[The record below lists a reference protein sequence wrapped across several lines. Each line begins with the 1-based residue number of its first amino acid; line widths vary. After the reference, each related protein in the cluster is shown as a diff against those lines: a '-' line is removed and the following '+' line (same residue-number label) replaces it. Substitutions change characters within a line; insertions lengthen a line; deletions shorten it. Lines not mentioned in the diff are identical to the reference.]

1 MFRKLLPAIPL
12 VLALQTVTLDE
23 AQAQTVNGVRGI
35 NGGVGS
41 LFNLVGPGSLYTDH
55 QGTMGYMYSPIPN
68 FESYNFNV
76 PNGLPWTGAV
86 MTLGPQLTIGLIQGA
101 NQATGQA
108 TVFPPAPRQPLSPPP
123 VTSTLLDEI
132 P

>member
-1 MFRKLLPAIPL
+1 MRRTFLLSSLL
-12 VLALQTVTLDE
+12 VLALQAFPPDE
-23 AQAQTVNGVRGI
+23 AVAQTVNGVRGI
-35 NGGVGS
+35 SGGVGA

-55 QGTMGYMYSPIPN
+55 QGTQGYMYSPIPN

-76 PNGLPWTGAV
+76 PNGPPWSGAI

-101 NQATGQA
+101 NQALGQA
-108 TVFPPAPRQPLSPPP
+108 TIFPPAPRQTLPPPP